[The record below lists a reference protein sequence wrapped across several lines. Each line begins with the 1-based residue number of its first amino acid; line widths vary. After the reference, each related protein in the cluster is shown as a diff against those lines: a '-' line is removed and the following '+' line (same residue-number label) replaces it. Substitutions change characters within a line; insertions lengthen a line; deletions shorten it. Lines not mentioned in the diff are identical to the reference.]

1 MPGRYECYECKH
13 SFFSDEE
20 PCVEINGHLYCT
32 CCADTEENRLAE
44 EEDSEFPPKFS
55 ESKERKFLE

>member
-32 CCADTEENRLAE
+32 CCAEIEESRIAE
-44 EEDSEFPPKFS
+44 EAQDEQIL
-55 ESKERKFLE
+55 R